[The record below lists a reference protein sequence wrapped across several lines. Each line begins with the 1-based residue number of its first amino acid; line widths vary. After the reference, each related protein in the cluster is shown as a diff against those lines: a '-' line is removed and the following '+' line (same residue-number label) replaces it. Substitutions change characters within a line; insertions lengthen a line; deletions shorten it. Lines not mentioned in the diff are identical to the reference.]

1 MNDNPIEGLD
11 GAGNETVR
19 GDGELV
25 TIFELEKRDQR
36 SPANEVPKHHAL
48 IGADAAQAHRQP
60 GAERERQH
68 GDRSSRDRHD
78 SRRAGEIV
86 HRLQG

>member
-1 MNDNPIEGLD
+1 MKCLELTIERGRVLD
-11 GAGNETVR
+11 QILAPVAE
-19 GDGELV
+19 
-25 TIFELEKRDQR
+25 
-36 SPANEVPKHHAL
+36 HHAL